1 MGDLSKNFSRSE
13 FACPH
18 CGEVEIDPLL
28 VATLQRIRD
37 KSGPVVVTSGYR
49 CPVHNEAVGG
59 VIERPGMPGSGSQH
73 LYGRAAD
80 IYVPGMSQAALLAL
94 VREMTVNEDIY
105 AGYAYAIKNSK
116 RAVHVDVRIPESNTV
131 RGWKHG

>member
-37 KSGPVVVTSGYR
+37 KAGPVVVTSGYR

-59 VIERPGMPGSGSQH
+59 VNNSQH
-73 LYGRAAD
+73 IYGRAAD
-80 IYVPGMSQAALLAL
+80 IYVPSMSQAALLAL
-94 VREMTVNEDIY
+94 VREMTMNEDIY

-116 RAVHVDVRIPESNTV
+116 RAIHIDVRIPESNTV
-131 RGWKHG
+131 RGWLSSRRKT

>member
-1 MGDLSKNFSRSE
+1 MGDLSRNFSSSE

-37 KSGPVVVTSGYR
+37 RAGPVVVTSGYR

-59 VIERPGMPGSGSQH
+59 VKNSQH
-73 LYGRAAD
+73 LYGKAAD
-80 IYVPGMSQAALLAL
+80 IYVQNMSQAALLAL
-94 VREMTVNEDIY
+94 VREMAVNEEIY
-105 AGYAYAIKNSK
+105 VGYAYAIKNSK
-116 RAVHVDVRIPESNTV
+116 RAVHVDVRIPESQTV
-131 RGWKHG
+131 RGWKNG

>member
-1 MGDLSKNFSRSE
+1 MGDLSRNFSRSE

-37 KSGPVVVTSGYR
+37 KAGPVVVTSGYR

-59 VIERPGMPGSGSQH
+59 VNNSQH
-73 LYGRAAD
+73 IYGRAAD

-116 RAVHVDVRIPESNTV
+116 RAVHVDVRIPESQTV
-131 RGWKHG
+131 RGWKNG

>member
-37 KSGPVVVTSGYR
+37 CAGPVVVTSGYR

-59 VIERPGMPGSGSQH
+59 VNNSQH
-73 LYGRAAD
+73 IYGRAAD

-131 RGWKHG
+131 RGWKNG

>member
-59 VIERPGMPGSGSQH
+59 VNNSQH
-73 LYGRAAD
+73 IYGRAAD

>member
-1 MGDLSKNFSRSE
+1 MGDLSRNFSRSE

-37 KSGPVVVTSGYR
+37 RAGPVVVTSGYR
-49 CPVHNEAVGG
+49 CQAHNEAVGG
-59 VIERPGMPGSGSQH
+59 VRNSQH
-73 LYGRAAD
+73 IYGRAAD
-80 IYVPGMSQAALLAL
+80 IYVPGMSQAALLAM
-94 VREMTVNEDIY
+94 VREMAVSEEIY
-105 AGYAYAIKNSK
+105 VGYAYPISGSA

-131 RGWKHG
+131 RGWKNG

>member
-1 MGDLSKNFSRSE
+1 VGDLSKNFSRSE

-37 KSGPVVVTSGYR
+37 KAGPVVVTSGYR

-59 VIERPGMPGSGSQH
+59 VNNSQH
-73 LYGRAAD
+73 IYGRAAD

>member
-1 MGDLSKNFSRSE
+1 VGDLSKNFSRSE

-37 KSGPVVVTSGYR
+37 KAGPVVVTSGYR

-59 VIERPGMPGSGSQH
+59 VNNSQH
-73 LYGRAAD
+73 IYGRAAD

-131 RGWKHG
+131 RGWLSSRRKT

>member
-13 FACPH
+13 FACLH

-37 KSGPVVVTSGYR
+37 KAGPVVVTSGYR

-59 VIERPGMPGSGSQH
+59 VNNSQH
-73 LYGRAAD
+73 IYGRAAD
-80 IYVPGMSQAALLAL
+80 IYVPGMSQAALIAL
-94 VREMTVNEDIY
+94 VREMTMNEDIY

-116 RAVHVDVRIPESNTV
+116 RAIHIDVRIPESQTV
-131 RGWKHG
+131 RGWKNG

>member
-13 FACPH
+13 FTCPH

-37 KSGPVVVTSGYR
+37 KAGPVVVTSGYR

-59 VIERPGMPGSGSQH
+59 VNNSQH
-73 LYGRAAD
+73 IYGRAAD

-94 VREMTVNEDIY
+94 VREMTMNEDIY

-116 RAVHVDVRIPESNTV
+116 RAVHVDVRIPESQTV
-131 RGWKHG
+131 RGWKNG

>member
-37 KSGPVVVTSGYR
+37 KAGPVVVTSGYR

-59 VIERPGMPGSGSQH
+59 VNNSQH
-73 LYGRAAD
+73 IYGRAAD
-80 IYVPGMSQAALLAL
+80 IYVPGMSQAALLSL
-94 VREMTVNEDIY
+94 VREMVVNEEIY
-105 AGYAYAIKNSK
+105 VGYAYAIKNSK
-116 RAVHVDVRIPESNTV
+116 RAVHVDVRIPESQTV
-131 RGWKHG
+131 RGWKNG

>member
-1 MGDLSKNFSRSE
+1 MGDLSRNFSRSE

-37 KSGPVVVTSGYR
+37 RAGPVVVTSGYR

-59 VIERPGMPGSGSQH
+59 VKNSQH
-73 LYGRAAD
+73 LYGKAAD
-80 IYVPGMSQAALLAL
+80 IYVQNMSQAALLAM
-94 VREMTVNEDIY
+94 VREMAVNEEIY
-105 AGYAYAIKNSK
+105 VGYAYAIKNSK
-116 RAVHVDVRIPESNTV
+116 RAVHVDVRIPESQTV
-131 RGWKHG
+131 RGWKNG

>member
-37 KSGPVVVTSGYR
+37 KAGPVVVTSGYR

-59 VIERPGMPGSGSQH
+59 VNNSQH
-73 LYGRAAD
+73 IYGRAAD

-116 RAVHVDVRIPESNTV
+116 RAVHVDVRIPESQTV
-131 RGWKHG
+131 RGWKNG

>member
-1 MGDLSKNFSRSE
+1 MGDLNKNFSRSE

-37 KSGPVVVTSGYR
+37 CAGPVVVTSGYR

-59 VIERPGMPGSGSQH
+59 VNNSQH
-73 LYGRAAD
+73 IYGRAAD

-116 RAVHVDVRIPESNTV
+116 RAVHIDVRIPESQTV
-131 RGWKHG
+131 RGWKNG

>member
-1 MGDLSKNFSRSE
+1 MGDLSRNFSRSE

-18 CGEVEIDPLL
+18 CAEVEIDPLL
-28 VATLQRIRD
+28 VATIQRIRD
-37 KSGPVVVTSGYR
+37 KAGPVVVTSGYR

-59 VIERPGMPGSGSQH
+59 VNNSQH
-73 LYGRAAD
+73 IYGRAAD

-94 VREMTVNEDIY
+94 VREMTMNEDIY

-116 RAVHVDVRIPESNTV
+116 RAVHVDVRIPESQTV
-131 RGWKHG
+131 RGWKNG

>member
-37 KSGPVVVTSGYR
+37 KAGPVVVTSGYR

-59 VIERPGMPGSGSQH
+59 VNNSQH
-73 LYGRAAD
+73 IYGRAAD

>member
-37 KSGPVVVTSGYR
+37 KAGPVVVTSGYR

-59 VIERPGMPGSGSQH
+59 VNNSQH
-73 LYGRAAD
+73 IYGRAAD

-94 VREMTVNEDIY
+94 VREMTMNEDIY
-105 AGYAYAIKNSK
+105 AGDAYAIKNSK
-116 RAVHVDVRIPESNTV
+116 RAIHIDVRIPESQTV
-131 RGWKHG
+131 RGWKNG

>member
-37 KSGPVVVTSGYR
+37 KAGPVVVTSGYR

-59 VIERPGMPGSGSQH
+59 VNNSQH
-73 LYGRAAD
+73 IYGRAAD
-80 IYVPGMSQAALLAL
+80 IYVPSMSQAALLAL
-94 VREMTVNEDIY
+94 VREMTMNEDIY

>member
-1 MGDLSKNFSRSE
+1 MGDLSRNFSRSE

-37 KSGPVVVTSGYR
+37 KAGPVVVTSGYR
-49 CPVHNEAVGG
+49 CPVHNEAAGG
-59 VIERPGMPGSGSQH
+59 ENNSQH
-73 LYGRAAD
+73 IYGRAAD
-80 IYVPGMSQAALLAL
+80 IYVPGMSQAALLAM
-94 VREMTVNEDIY
+94 VRKMTVNEDIY

-116 RAVHVDVRIPESNTV
+116 RAIHIDVRIPESQTV

>member
-37 KSGPVVVTSGYR
+37 KAGPVVVTSGYR

-59 VIERPGMPGSGSQH
+59 VNNSQH
-73 LYGRAAD
+73 IYGRAAD

-131 RGWKHG
+131 RGWLSSRRKT

>member
-13 FACPH
+13 FECPH

-37 KSGPVVVTSGYR
+37 KAGPVVVTSGYR

-59 VIERPGMPGSGSQH
+59 VRNSQH
-73 LYGRAAD
+73 IYGRAAD

-94 VREMTVNEDIY
+94 VREKVENEEIY
-105 AGYAYAIKNSK
+105 VGYAYAIKNSK
-116 RAVHVDVRIPESNTV
+116 RAVHVDVRIPESQTV
-131 RGWKHG
+131 RGWKNG

>member
-37 KSGPVVVTSGYR
+37 KAGPVVVTSGYR

-59 VIERPGMPGSGSQH
+59 VNNSQH
-73 LYGRAAD
+73 IYGRAAD

-94 VREMTVNEDIY
+94 VREMVVNEEIY
-105 AGYAYAIKNSK
+105 VGYAYAIKNSK

>member
-37 KSGPVVVTSGYR
+37 KAGPVVVTSGYR

-59 VIERPGMPGSGSQH
+59 VNNSQH
-73 LYGRAAD
+73 IYGRAAD

-131 RGWKHG
+131 RGWKNG

>member
-1 MGDLSKNFSRSE
+1 MGDLSRNFSRSE

-37 KSGPVVVTSGYR
+37 KAGPVVVTSGYR

-59 VIERPGMPGSGSQH
+59 VRNSQH
-73 LYGRAAD
+73 IYGRAAD

-94 VREMTVNEDIY
+94 VREMAVNEEIY
-105 AGYAYAIKNSK
+105 VGYVYGIKNSS
-116 RAVHVDVRIPESNTV
+116 RAVHIDVRIPESQTV
-131 RGWKHG
+131 RGWLSSRRKT

>member
-1 MGDLSKNFSRSE
+1 MGDLSRNFSRSE

-37 KSGPVVVTSGYR
+37 RAGPVVVTSGYR

-59 VIERPGMPGSGSQH
+59 VKNSQH
-73 LYGRAAD
+73 LYGKAAD
-80 IYVPGMSQAALLAL
+80 IYVQSMSQAALLAM
-94 VREMTVNEDIY
+94 VREMVVKDEIY
-105 AGYAYAIKNSK
+105 VGYVYGIKNSS
-116 RAVHVDVRIPESNTV
+116 RAVHIDVRIPESQTV
-131 RGWKHG
+131 RGWLSSRRKT

>member
-1 MGDLSKNFSRSE
+1 MGDLSRNFSRSE

-37 KSGPVVVTSGYR
+37 KAGPVVVTSGYR

-59 VIERPGMPGSGSQH
+59 VNNSQH
-73 LYGRAAD
+73 IYGRAAD
-80 IYVPGMSQAALLAL
+80 IYVPGMSQAALLSL
-94 VREMTVNEDIY
+94 VREMVVNEEIY
-105 AGYAYAIKNSK
+105 VGYAYAIKNSK
-116 RAVHVDVRIPESNTV
+116 RAVHVDVRIPESQTV
-131 RGWKHG
+131 RGWKNG

>member
-37 KSGPVVVTSGYR
+37 KAGTVVVTSGYR

-59 VIERPGMPGSGSQH
+59 VRNSQH
-73 LYGRAAD
+73 IYGRAAD
-80 IYVPGMSQAALLAL
+80 IYVPGRIMSQAALLAL
-94 VREMTVNEDIY
+94 VREMAVNEEIY
-105 AGYAYAIKNSK
+105 VGYAYAIKNSK
-116 RAVHVDVRIPESNTV
+116 RAIHIDVRIPESNTV

>member
-37 KSGPVVVTSGYR
+37 KAGPVVVTSGYR

-59 VIERPGMPGSGSQH
+59 VNNSQH
-73 LYGRAAD
+73 IYGRAAD

-131 RGWKHG
+131 RGWRHG